1 MKNKYFNI
9 SIILRL
15 LIIILLAAG
24 ATYLFFVKEVYILGA
39 FFAFFMVLAVINIIR
54 YFNKVNQWIAFFLL
68 GIENEDSSLNIP
80 SKTGNKAIDE
90 VMMGIN
96 RLQDIFHQTK
106 MEITTQEQ
114 YFKSIINQSATGLFS
129 VNEKGRIINLNPAAE
144 KLCNIREYF
153 HVNFLHYIDEALP
166 NYILQKETKQYSQS
180 AIFEN
185 KHGQKLLFKISE
197 IITTKERIKLI
208 AVSDITKELDNR
220 EVEAWIKLARTLSH
234 EIMNNITPITTL
246 SQVIMD
252 YFVVDNKLIQKEEI
266 NQEKIQNTV
275 KALQV
280 IEERSSGLMQF
291 VQNYRKFTKLPEPQ
305 IQSVDLSELVEKMLI
320 TMAAFEGFEKLSVH
334 KVLPHEFP
342 FNTDGSLLSQV
353 ILNIL
358 KNALESLIQSQVDK
372 PVIRIKLTQINQS
385 ARLEIS
391 NNGPPIPAEL
401 KGQIFVPFFT
411 TKEGGSGIGLS
422 LSKQIL
428 LQMNGDILLQSDSDL
443 WTSFVVLLKE

>member
-428 LQMNGDILLQSDSDL
+428 LQMNGDILLQSDSNL